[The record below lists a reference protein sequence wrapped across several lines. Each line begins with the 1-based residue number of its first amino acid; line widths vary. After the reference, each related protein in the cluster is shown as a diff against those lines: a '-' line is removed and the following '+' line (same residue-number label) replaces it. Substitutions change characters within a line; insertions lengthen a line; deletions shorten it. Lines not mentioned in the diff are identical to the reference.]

1 MDSRFNRHADRLVE
15 RHGEKVWR
23 LGVDAGFTC
32 PHREAGR
39 GRGGCAFCSPEAGL
53 ATYQH
58 QGARL
63 VTDLEEQI
71 GRAVGFTRSR
81 YEARLFFLYFQ
92 AYSCTNLPPD
102 ELRLVYDRAITILEG
117 IAPGSLRGIVVSTR
131 PDCFDEEKAALLASY
146 AATGLEVWLEF
157 GLQSSNDE
165 TLRRIHRGHD
175 ARDYAEAMAIA
186 GAAGLRRAV
195 HVMLGLPGEGRRQ
208 MLDTIEFVAACGGEG
223 IKFHDLRLAIG
234 SPLAHA
240 YPAGEFAPLH
250 PARLPGLLADCLEI
264 LPPGFEVMRLSAD
277 FRPGEAIDIFPATE
291 KTRLYMA
298 VEAELQRRGTRQ
310 GFLNANSLQK
320 S

>member
-1 MDSRFNRHADRLVE
+1 MESRFNRHADRLVE

-23 LGVDAGFTC
+23 LGIDAGFTC

-58 QGARL
+58 EGIRV
-63 VTDLEEQI
+63 VTDIEEQI
-71 GRAVGFTRSR
+71 ARAVGFTRSR
-81 YEARLFFLYFQ
+81 YGARLFFLYFQ
-92 AYSCTNLPPD
+92 AYSCTNLPPE
-102 ELRLVYDRAITILEG
+102 ELRLVYDRSIAILESM
-117 IAPGSLRGIVVSTR
+117 APGSLRGIVVSTR
-131 PDCFDEEKAALLASY
+131 PDCFDGEKAALLAAY
-146 AATGLEVWLEF
+146 AASGLEVWLEF

-165 TLRRIHRGHD
+165 TLRRIHRGHL
-175 ARDYAEAMAIA
+175 ARDYAEAVAIA
-186 GAAGLRRAV
+186 GQAGLRRAV

-240 YPAGEFAPLH
+240 YLAGEFAPLH

-277 FRPGEAIDIFPATE
+277 FRPGEAIDIFPASE

-298 VEAELQRRGTRQ
+298 VEAELRRRGTRQ
-310 GFLNANSLQK
+310 GDRS
-320 S
+320 